1 MPINIGSANWTLR
14 GALTSNV
21 FAIESQTDAA
31 VLTVTNAGQ
40 TTLSSIP
47 GCIVLSST
55 DPGWVSFSS
64 SITSYL
70 DTAPVN
76 RQSAYNT
83 STKVYT
89 APVAGLYLFTFS
101 AYTNKTGAGNGDYFH
116 PMFLVNGGYGQRRPN
131 GYGSFKVRHY
141 NETPDGYVADA
152 QMEELVYLQANDTVQ
167 PSISSSTTA
176 IHFYP
181 YYTFFTVTL
190 VG

>member
-31 VLTVTNAGQ
+31 VLTVTNAGR

-47 GCIVLSST
+47 GCIVLCSTNPGWISMST
-55 DPGWVSFSS
+55 DV
-64 SITSYL
+64 ITYL
-70 DTAPVN
+70 DVAPVN

-83 STKVYT
+83 STKLYT

-101 AYTNKTGAGNGDYFH
+101 SYTYKSGAGNGDYYH
-116 PMFLVNGGYGQRRPN
+116 PMFLVNGGYAVRRPN
-131 GYGSFKVRHY
+131 GYGSFKIRGY
-141 NETPDGYVADA
+141 NENPDGYVVDA
-152 QMEELVYLQANDTVQ
+152 QMEELVYLQANDTAR
-167 PSISSSTTA
+167 PWLSSSTSA
-176 IHFYP
+176 FYFYP